1 MASNLK
7 YSAVLKNGQQDQ
19 ITAKVGTSGA
29 YDLYDGTQPASPDVA
44 VTTQNLLA
52 TLPCSATF
60 AAASSGGVLTA
71 NAISNGTGT
80 AAAGTGKTATWYR
93 LRTSGGTAHVDGSVG
108 TTGCDLNLSS
118 TTIAQGQTVSIS
130 SSTYTNGQ

>member
-1 MASNLK
+1 
-7 YSAVLKNGQQDQ
+7 
-19 ITAKVGTSGA
+19 
-29 YDLYDGTQPASPDVA
+29 
-44 VTTQNLLA
+44 
-52 TLPCSATF
+52 
-60 AAASSGGVLTA
+60 VLTA

-108 TTGCDLNLSS
+108 TSGCDLNLSS

>member
-7 YSAVLKNGQQDQ
+7 YSMALKNGQQDQ

-29 YDLYDGTQPASPDVA
+29 YDIYDGSQPAGPDTA
-44 VTTQNLLA
+44 ITTQNLLA
-52 TLPCSATF
+52 TLACSSTF
-60 AAASSGGVLTA
+60 APAAANGVVTA

-80 AAAGTGKTATWYR
+80 AAAGAGKTATWYR
-93 LRTSGGTAHVDGSVG
+93 LRTSAGVAVVDGTVG
-108 TTGCDLNLSS
+108 TSNCDLNLTS
-118 TTIAQGQTVSIS
+118 TTIAQGQTVSVS